1 VRKMIVAGN
10 WKMNTLKKD
19 ASSLAQK
26 IAGRAVE
33 YEDVEVVLFPPFV
46 FLDCVSE
53 TVQGT
58 PIAIGGQNVF
68 YESRGAYTGEI
79 SVAMLK
85 DLGCSHVLVGHS
97 ERRRLLGE
105 TDNIVNRKIKQSF
118 SGGLVP
124 VFCIGE
130 TQREHKVG
138 ETEEVLNR
146 QIVYGLE
153 GIGGKEIESIV
164 IAYEP
169 VWAIGTGISAS
180 ARQVEEVHRYIRD
193 VVTRFGGGH
202 AALSVRILYGGSVD
216 PSNAAGLLSQENI
229 DGVLV
234 GGASLLEDAF
244 CEIIQAALAVRAVKE
259 AVS

>member
-85 DLGCSHVLVGHS
+85 DLGCSHVLVGHPA
-97 ERRRLLGE
+97 
-105 TDNIVNRKIKQSF
+105 DSF
-118 SGGLVP
+118 P
-124 VFCIGE
+124 C
-130 TQREHKVG
+130 
-138 ETEEVLNR
+138 
-146 QIVYGLE
+146 
-153 GIGGKEIESIV
+153 
-164 IAYEP
+164 
-169 VWAIGTGISAS
+169 SA
-180 ARQVEEVHRYIRD
+180 
-193 VVTRFGGGH
+193 
-202 AALSVRILYGGSVD
+202 
-216 PSNAAGLLSQENI
+216 
-229 DGVLV
+229 
-234 GGASLLEDAF
+234 
-244 CEIIQAALAVRAVKE
+244 
-259 AVS
+259 